1 MSNSIIIIITT
12 TITTATTIL
21 LSLLVAL
28 MLNTHMVYDSG
39 SCRWQVARQVWPP
52 GGIRYS
58 KGYTLVVIREGEEPS
73 RAAACEEAIGAF
85 WQVAG
90 RTADRGGP
98 YTLRCSVSNVER
110 GLKRSH
116 ADDATGIQCES

>member
-1 MSNSIIIIITT
+1 MSNSITITT
-12 TITTATTIL
+12 TTTTTTTTIL
-21 LSLLVAL
+21 LSLLIAL

-73 RAAACEEAIGAF
+73 RAEAINRATGTF
-85 WQVAG
+85 WQVAKE
-90 RTADRGGP
+90 TADQGGP
-98 YTLRCSVSNVER
+98 YTLRWNVWLHDGAEW
-110 GLKRSH
+110 
-116 ADDATGIQCES
+116 